1 MIIFKNKKLKKK
13 ITIVIDA
20 SRNRSGG
27 SVIYLKNFIKHL
39 NIKLTNIKKV
49 IIFSDKNL
57 LSKIPNRSFLIK
69 HNHSLLEKNIFFE
82 IIWQWLFLPIYLK
95 KNKIDVLY
103 STDSTTLCYFRP
115 NIIFNQDILSFD
127 KKTMQSIPFGLE
139 KIRLY
144 LIRFIQIRALNNAN
158 EIIFLSKFSKK
169 LISKFIKIKKKPSIN
184 YHGVDKKLITKGKIK
199 LKKNSWN
206 YLKKDKIKLLYVSP
220 LYNYKNQDTV
230 ALAYSEL
237 KRKFSNLDIKFIGAY
252 HHNINYYNKIL
263 RNSLVNPDQFLGAL
277 NHNQVIKH
285 IYNSDIFLFASSSE
299 TFGITLLEAMAL
311 GMPIICSKKS
321 SLPEILKD
329 GGVYFD
335 PKNHRD
341 LTKKIELLV
350 KDKNLRKKIS
360 YKAFN
365 LSHKYDWN
373 ININN
378 FCEIINKIKIKN

>member
-1 MIIFKNKKLKKK
+1 MIILKNKKLKKK

-27 SVIYLKNFIKHL
+27 SVVYLKNFIKHL

-95 KNKIDVLY
+95 KNKIDILY

-199 LKKNSWN
+199 
-206 YLKKDKIKLLYVSP
+206 
-220 LYNYKNQDTV
+220 
-230 ALAYSEL
+230 
-237 KRKFSNLDIKFIGAY
+237 
-252 HHNINYYNKIL
+252 
-263 RNSLVNPDQFLGAL
+263 
-277 NHNQVIKH
+277 
-285 IYNSDIFLFASSSE
+285 
-299 TFGITLLEAMAL
+299 
-311 GMPIICSKKS
+311 
-321 SLPEILKD
+321 
-329 GGVYFD
+329 
-335 PKNHRD
+335 
-341 LTKKIELLV
+341 
-350 KDKNLRKKIS
+350 
-360 YKAFN
+360 
-365 LSHKYDWN
+365 
-373 ININN
+373 
-378 FCEIINKIKIKN
+378 